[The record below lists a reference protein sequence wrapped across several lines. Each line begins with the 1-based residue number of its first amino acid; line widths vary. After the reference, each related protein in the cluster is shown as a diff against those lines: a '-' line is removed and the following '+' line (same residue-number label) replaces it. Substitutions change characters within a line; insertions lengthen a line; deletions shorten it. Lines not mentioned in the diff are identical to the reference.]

1 MLELELELEHRQVL
15 GLELGHRQELE
26 LGHRLELERRLE
38 LVRGIPPCGA

>member
-26 LGHRLELERRLE
+26 RRLEQERRQE